1 MKGAPLKLQFA
12 FCLRRFSLFA
22 EARFLHLDGEEKFI
36 EKEFPD
42 QKASEKLLKA
52 DFRNQLVRKAQEW
65 LVDGEDEATGT
76 TRKTSHDFHLPSV
89 KSEPSSRRQ
98 RKQKKLICGWFYS
111 QKTRKN
117 ESVQRLKVAGVK
129 GWIYATTKNNIV
141 RARSTS
147 ELVLNRSIYS
157 IS

>member
-12 FCLRRFSLFA
+12 FCLRRFSHSLG

-52 DFRNQLVRKAQEW
+52 AFRNQLVRKAQEW

-76 TRKTSHDFHLPSV
+76 ARKTSHDFHLPSV

-98 RKQKKLICGWFYS
+98 RKQK
-111 QKTRKN
+111 N
-117 ESVQRLKVAGVK
+117 
-129 GWIYATTKNNIV
+129 
-141 RARSTS
+141 
-147 ELVLNRSIYS
+147 
-157 IS
+157 